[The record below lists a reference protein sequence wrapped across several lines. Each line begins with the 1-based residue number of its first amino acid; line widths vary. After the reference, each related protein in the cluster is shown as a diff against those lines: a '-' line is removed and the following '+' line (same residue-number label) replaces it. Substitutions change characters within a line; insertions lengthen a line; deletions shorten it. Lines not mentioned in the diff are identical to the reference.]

1 MKKVLII
8 GGVAGGASAAARLRR
23 LDETAEIIMFERG
36 EHISFANCGL
46 PYYIGG
52 IIPERDHL
60 LVETAE
66 GMSSRFNMD
75 VRVQTEVLSIHTSR
89 KTVSVLDRITGR
101 TYEESYDYIILSP
114 GANPI
119 TPPIPGL
126 DEAENVFT
134 LRSIPD
140 TDRIMEFIEI
150 QQPHKAVVVGGG
162 FIGLEMAENLHHRG
176 LDVTIVEM
184 LDQVM
189 APLDYEMAAFVHNHL
204 REKGVNL
211 ILGDGV
217 QAFKEL
223 GGKIQLQS
231 GKTVASEMTILSI
244 GVRPE
249 VSLAKE
255 AGLELGPRG
264 GIKVN
269 PYLQTSDP
277 FIYAIGDAV
286 EVQDFIS
293 QKPALIPLAGPANKQ
308 GRMAADN
315 IAGLGRRYRGTMG
328 TSIAKV
334 FDLQVASVGNNEK
347 MLKQNDMPYEVVHIH
362 SGSHA
367 GYYPGAHDMALKLLF
382 HPTTGQIYGAQGVGQ
397 EGVDKRIDV
406 LATAIFSGLTVR
418 DLQELELAY
427 APPFSSAKDPVNML
441 GFAAANIMDGITN
454 HVQWYEIEEIKKEG
468 GILLDIRSNME
479 RKLDPIDD
487 SIHIPLDE
495 LRTRLSE
502 LPLDK
507 GIYVF
512 CYIGVRG
519 YIAERILKQNGFSAY
534 NLDGGIRTLR
544 AVQGGSS
551 MGKADDR
558 GFQIID

>member
-1 MKKVLII
+1 MLFR
-8 GGVAGGASAAARLRR
+8 S
-23 LDETAEIIMFERG
+23 
-36 EHISFANCGL
+36 NCGL

-52 IIPERDHL
+52 VIPERDHL
-60 LVETAE
+60 LVETVE

-75 VRVQTEVLSIHTSR
+75 VRVQTEVLSIDTSR
-89 KTVSVLDRITGR
+89 KVVTVLDRTTDR

-119 TPPIPGL
+119 APPIPGL
-126 DEAENVFT
+126 DQAENVFT

-140 TDRIMEFIEI
+140 TDQIVNFLETRRP
-150 QQPHKAVVVGGG
+150 QKAVVVGGG
-162 FIGLEMAENLHHRG
+162 FIGLEMAENLYHRG

-189 APLDYEMAAFVHNHL
+189 APLDYEMAAFVHNHI
-204 REKGVNL
+204 RDQGVNL

-217 QAFKEL
+217 QAFQEHGQKV
-223 GGKIQLQS
+223 QLQS
-231 GKTVASEMTILSI
+231 GKIIPSEMTILSI

-249 VSLAKE
+249 VHLAKE

-269 PYLQTSDP
+269 AHLQTSDP
-277 FIYAIGDAV
+277 SIYAIGDAI
-286 EVQDFIS
+286 EVQDFIH
-293 QKPALIPLAGPANKQ
+293 QQPALIPLAGPANKQ

-315 IAGLGRRYRGTMG
+315 IAGLDRTYRGTIG
-328 TSIAKV
+328 TAIAKV
-334 FDLQVASVGNNEK
+334 FDLQVASVGSNEK
-347 MLKQNDMPYEVVHIH
+347 LLKQNNMPYEVIHIH

-367 GYYPGAHDMALKLLF
+367 GYYPGAYDMALKLLF

-441 GFAAANIMDGITN
+441 GFAASNLMDGISQ
-454 HVQWYEIEEIKKEG
+454 HVQWYEMDRVKKEG
-468 GILLDIRSNME
+468 GILLDIRSSME
-479 RKLDPIDD
+479 QKRDPIEG
-487 SIHIPLDE
+487 SLHVPLNE
-495 LRTRLSE
+495 LRERLGE
-502 LPLDK
+502 LPKDQT
-507 GIYVF
+507 IYVF

-519 YIAERILKQNGFSAY
+519 YLAERILKQNGFTVY
-534 NLDGGIRTLR
+534 NLDGGLRTVR
-544 AVQGGSS
+544 AVLGVSS
-551 MGKADDR
+551 MGNADDR
-558 GFQIID
+558 GFPIVE